1 MNILVVTGRRAFE
14 TAKTSVGA
22 AATVRRLETDIAAF
36 ITPKMLESI
45 PDSRNYD
52 LILIPGLISADF
64 SSLEK
69 KLGIPIRRGPKHA
82 CDLGF
87 VLQYAG
93 SVEFSTRI
101 PACELLRD
109 LRRTEAVRE
118 VESLEDGAQASFHV
132 KGLKIG
138 GSSRMKVMAEIVDA
152 TRLDEDEL
160 REKVNYFVSSGADII
175 DLGAGLDASPADVT
189 SAVATARALTS
200 LPVSI
205 DTLNPD
211 HILAGIKA
219 GADIVLSLNR
229 ENIGKVGKEVAKSGA
244 AAVVIP
250 DDGNDD
256 IFSNIRRAR
265 ACGIIN
271 IIADPVI
278 EPVGH
283 GFVDSLAG
291 YSMFRKA
298 NPATP
303 LFFGAGNITEL
314 FDADS
319 IGINAL
325 LAGAAMELRAAILF
339 TPEFSSKAHGSIG
352 EMKAASMMMALAQK
366 RGTAPKDLGIDLLV
380 IKEKRKREYEKPAV
394 NAVSAEPPVSWQ
406 PDPKGSFRIGIT
418 GTEIVARHR
427 DGAITGAHAADVFN
441 TIMKMGL
448 VSRPDHAAYLGRE
461 LMKAELAIKFRRS
474 YAQDD
479 DF

>member
-1 MNILVVTGRRAFE
+1 MTGRRAFE
-14 TAKTSVGA
+14 TAKTSAGA
-22 AATVRRLETDIAAF
+22 AATVRRLDTDIAAF
-36 ITPKMLESI
+36 ITPKMLERV
-45 PDSRNYD
+45 PDSGNYD

-64 SSLEK
+64 SALEK
-69 KLGIPIRRGPKHA
+69 KLGVPIRRGPRHA

-93 SVEFSTRI
+93 SVEFSTGI
-101 PACELLRD
+101 PACELLRA
-109 LRRTEAVRE
+109 LRRTDAMRE
-118 VESLEDGAQASFHV
+118 VGALEDGAEASFYV

-138 GSSRMKVMAEIVDA
+138 GSSSMKVMAEIVDA

-160 REKVNYFVSSGADII
+160 RTKMNYFVSSGADII
-175 DLGAGLDASPADVT
+175 DLGAGLDASPEDVAT
-189 SAVATARALTS
+189 AVGTARALTS

-211 HILAGIKA
+211 HILAGVRA
-219 GADIVLSLNR
+219 GADIVLSLDR
-229 ENIGKVGKEVAKSGA
+229 ENIGKVGIEVAKSGA

-250 DDGNDD
+250 NEGNDD
-256 IFSNIRRAR
+256 IFSNIMRAR
-265 ACGIIN
+265 DCGINN

-283 GFVDSLAG
+283 GFVESLVG
-291 YSMFRKA
+291 YSTFR
-298 NPATP
+298 NSDPATP

-319 IGINAL
+319 VGINAL
-325 LAGAAMELRAAILF
+325 LAGAAMELQAAILF
-339 TPEFSSKAHGSIG
+339 TPEFSSKACGSVE
-352 EMKAASMMMALAQK
+352 EMKKASMMMALARK
-366 RGTAPKDLGIDLLV
+366 RGTAPKDLGIDLLM
-380 IKEKRKREYEKPAV
+380 IKEKRKREYEIPPV

-418 GTEIVARHR
+418 GTAIVARHR

-441 TIMKMGL
+441 TIMKIGL
-448 VSRPDHAAYLGRE
+448 VSRLDHAAYLGRE
-461 LMKAELAIKFRRS
+461 LMKAELAIKFGRS